1 MLAMYP
7 AQIYVVFQNIFWEKF
22 DSTTF
27 NHYLHG
33 HAKFWKQKILQQ
45 RLARYPTY
53 IDSLGLNGIFFKKLL
68 KSFWPMYLPLGS

>member
-7 AQIYVVFQNIFWEKF
+7 AQIYIVFKNIFGGELN
-22 DSTTF
+22 SSTF

-68 KSFWPMYLPLGS
+68 KSFWPMYLPPGS